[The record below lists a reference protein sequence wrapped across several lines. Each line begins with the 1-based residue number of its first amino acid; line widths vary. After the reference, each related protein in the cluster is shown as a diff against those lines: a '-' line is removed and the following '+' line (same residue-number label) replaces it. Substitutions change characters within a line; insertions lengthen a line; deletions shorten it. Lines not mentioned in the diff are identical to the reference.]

1 MSKSTFIS
9 NATAYGVKANYSG
22 ANNTMFINGDDKK
35 VKSFIR
41 VCCLKGKSAFGFKIA
56 QA

>member
-1 MSKSTFIS
+1 MSKSVFKN
-9 NATAYGVKANYSG
+9 NASAYGVQANYSG
-22 ANNTMFINGDDKK
+22 ASNTMFINGDDKK

-41 VCCLKGKSAFGFKIA
+41 VCCLKGKGAFSFKIA